1 MDPDPDLTIVL
12 LGKTGVGKSASGNTI
27 LGREAFESRLS
38 FRSVTTQR
46 SEETAKIFGKK
57 ISVIDTP
64 GILNA
69 KEDVKTWCQE
79 VLESSRPC
87 LFLVVVKV
95 DRFTKED
102 QQAVETAAWALGP
115 RGLEKSYILF
125 TKGDA
130 LKNMTVE
137 DFIFEEEEGVL
148 PDFIKSF
155 AGKYH
160 LFNNEGRGQDQV
172 WELLA
177 KSGHLTTSKSVSPED
192 RRIVLL
198 GLPGVGKSA
207 SGNTILGSCKFKSN
221 CDFELVSTKCVAE
234 SAMVEGRRV
243 TVVDTPGFTDEV
255 LSPKKLYIEIMKM
268 LVESNPGPHAFVFV
282 VRIGRTSKQEVK
294 LFNLLPKLLNDDAL
308 KHAMVLFT
316 GGDQLRGQ
324 DIHQKIQAN
333 SSVSELVDKCGG
345 RYCVFDN
352 TGRGGRQQVKNL
364 LDKIDDMIT
373 ANGGLHYTSDMFKM
387 ADTLFE
393 QARNL
398 LVQCG
403 RAIKDFVWEK
413 LLPFLMKLWEK
424 IKTVVSAASLNTERY
439 TMALRAVF

>member
-38 FRSVTTQR
+38 FRSVTTRR
-46 SEETAKIFGKK
+46 SEETANIFGKQ
-57 ISVIDTP
+57 ISVMDTP
-64 GILNA
+64 GILSA
-69 KEDVKTWCQE
+69 EEDIKTWCQE

-95 DRFTKED
+95 DRFTPED
-102 QQAVETAAWALGP
+102 QQAVEAAARALGP

-148 PDFIKSF
+148 PDFVKSF

-160 LFNNEGRGQDQV
+160 LFNNEDRGQDQV

-177 KSGHLTTSKSVSPED
+177 KSGHLTTSISRDSVSPED

-198 GLPGVGKSA
+198 GLSGVGKSA
-207 SGNTILGSCKFKSN
+207 SGNTILGSCKFETN
-221 CDFELVSTKCVAE
+221 CDFGPVSTECVAE
-234 SAMVEGRRV
+234 SAMVEGHQV

-255 LSPKKLYIEIMKM
+255 LSPKELYTEIMKM

-282 VRIGRTSKQEVK
+282 VRIGRISKQDIK
-294 LFNLLPKLLNDDAL
+294 LFDLLPKLFNNDAL

-316 GGDQLRGQ
+316 GGDKLRGQ
-324 DIHQKIQAN
+324 SIHQKIQAN
-333 SSVSELVDKCGG
+333 SSVSELVAKCGG

-352 TGRGGRQQVKNL
+352 TERGGRQQVKNL

-373 ANGGLHYTSDMFKM
+373 ANGGLHYTSDLFNM
-387 ADTLFE
+387 ANTFFE

-398 LVQCG
+398 EQATQNCNLSRGSWGSGLKGTWQRLIQFPSLG
-403 RAIKDFVWEK
+403 SEPAA
-413 LLPFLMKLWEK
+413 FL
-424 IKTVVSAASLNTERY
+424 TTS
-439 TMALRAVF
+439 